1 MSSPFGTLRGSLFAP
16 VQPPTAAGPS
26 RAPTTAFTSKVPY
39 PILGP
44 NATETDRLALA
55 AAFMLAGTSTTG
67 TLLEWKSYLAGYTV
81 LVTPALAGML
91 PQATY
96 TRIVIPE
103 TQMATIRSAYR
114 DFFSI
119 LHDTDIAPTL
129 EQKRAYAN
137 RGFPAGIPAPNVDLP
152 WEEAYGEIDPKVVA
166 CHFAIV
172 LFLAGKRI
180 DGTDHTPIT
189 VKRPEALRSKAHFYD
204 VIGFLDGSLRLSDH
218 SHSIINS
225 AWAES
230 SALRAKCFTEYSQ
243 FAHMET
249 DIIQD
254 LIYTTM
260 HLLKYSGMQH
270 ARITYGF
277 LQAYPWVV
285 EMPTLR
291 AAVATYMESVQAASK
306 YPEHVQPYIKLI
318 YADKAGLFPRNE
330 LEPLVE
336 CALDVA
342 KKTTPTLQEFYTSD
356 NYASVVDAFNRE
368 RQKRESTQTA
378 THDTQEGIGETE
390 DIEEA

>member
-1 MSSPFGTLRGSLFAP
+1 MF
-16 VQPPTAAGPS
+16 
-26 RAPTTAFTSKVPY
+26 
-39 PILGP
+39 
-44 NATETDRLALA
+44 
-55 AAFMLAGTSTTG
+55 AGTSLTG
-67 TLLEWKSYLAGYTV
+67 TLVEWKSYLAGYTV
-81 LVTPALAGML
+81 LMTPSLAGML

-96 TRIVIPE
+96 TRVVIPE
-103 TQMATIRSAYR
+103 SQMTTIRQAHQT
-114 DFFSI
+114 FFSI
-119 LHDTDIAPTL
+119 LQDTDVAPTP
-129 EQKRAYAN
+129 EQKQAYAN
-137 RGFPAGIPAPNVDLP
+137 RGFPAGIPTPNTVLP
-152 WEEAYGEIDPKVVA
+152 WEEAYGEVDPKVIA

-180 DGTDHTPIT
+180 EGSDHTPIT
-189 VKRPEALRSKAHFYD
+189 VKRPEALRSKAHFKD
-204 VIGFLDGSLRLSDH
+204 VIGFLDGSLRLSDP
-218 SHSIINS
+218 SHPILNS

-270 ARITYGF
+270 AKITYGF

-285 EMPTLR
+285 EMPALR

-368 RQKRESTQTA
+368 RQKRES
-378 THDTQEGIGETE
+378 HSKEVPEDHEGIDEDE
-390 DIEEA
+390 DILEA